1 MLQQQVERDDD
12 SKKSHLALDHR
23 RIGVNRTLSI
33 VSSFGLVVCF
43 AATALGQ
50 AGAPTQRVHI
60 PGIPDGT
67 SIYPKSMDRGDNF
80 VSIGCVAKSPNGE
93 FLITDWRGGER
104 PPIAGAPPF
113 AARPPLVF
121 RLQGDQEMLNF
132 QVGHEVQITG
142 PIVEKADASHPLGIK
157 VESILYLSRT
167 CWKRGT
173 TTAESV
179 TPKP

>member
-1 MLQQQVERDDD
+1 V
-12 SKKSHLALDHR
+12 K
-23 RIGVNRTLSI
+23 GTLSVVI
-33 VSSFGLVVCF
+33 SFGVLVCL
-43 AATALGQ
+43 AGGALGQ

-80 VSIGCVAKSPNGE
+80 VAIGCVTKSPNGE
-93 FLITDWRGGER
+93 FLVTDWRGGER

-142 PIVEKADASHPLGIK
+142 PIVEKAEASRPPGMK
-157 VESILYLSRT
+157 VDSILYLSRA
-167 CWKRGT
+167 CWERGT
-173 TTAESV
+173 TTAESA

>member
-1 MLQQQVERDDD
+1 
-12 SKKSHLALDHR
+12 
-23 RIGVNRTLSI
+23 VNGTLSV
-33 VSSFGLVVCF
+33 VSSLGVVVCL
-43 AATALGQ
+43 ATGALGQ

-67 SIYPKSMDRGDNF
+67 SIYSKSMERGDSF
-80 VSIGCVAKSPNGE
+80 VSIGCMAKSPSGE
-93 FLITDWRGGER
+93 FLISDWRGGER

-113 AARPPLVF
+113 AARAPLVF

-142 PIVEKADASHPLGIK
+142 PIVEKADASRPPGMK

-167 CWKRGT
+167 CWKRGAT
-173 TTAESV
+173 TGELA
-179 TPKP
+179 KPNP

>member
-1 MLQQQVERDDD
+1 
-12 SKKSHLALDHR
+12 
-23 RIGVNRTLSI
+23 VNRTLSVVI
-33 VSSFGLVVCF
+33 SFGAVVCS
-43 AATALGQ
+43 AASALGQ

-67 SIYPKSMDRGDNF
+67 SIYPKSMDRGDSF

-93 FLITDWRGGER
+93 FLVTDWRGGER

-132 QVGHEVQITG
+132 QVGHQVQIAG
-142 PIVEKADASHPLGIK
+142 PIVEKAEASRPAGMK

-167 CWKRGT
+167 CWKRGS
-173 TTAESV
+173 TTAESA
-179 TPKP
+179 KPNP